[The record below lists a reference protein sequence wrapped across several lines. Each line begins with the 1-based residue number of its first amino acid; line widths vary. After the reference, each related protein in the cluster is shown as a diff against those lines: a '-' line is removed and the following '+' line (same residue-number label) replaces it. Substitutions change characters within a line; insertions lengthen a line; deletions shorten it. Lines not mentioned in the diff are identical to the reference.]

1 MDAPNP
7 NVVSGRVGGSA
18 VQAGTVHG
26 GVHVHHGRR
35 PERPVPRQLPPDTS
49 RFTGR
54 ADELTGL
61 DARAGTPTLITGT
74 AGVGKTALAVRWA
87 HRRRDR
93 FPDGQLYVDM
103 RGYSP
108 RGPLTA
114 GQALEGFLHAL
125 DVDPELVPV
134 GTEDK
139 AALYRSVTD
148 GRRLLVLVD
157 NASDADQVRPLLAA
171 SETVTVLVTS
181 RNRLPGLVSRDGVG
195 RLGLDVLSRDESIS
209 LLRATAGAGR
219 VDADLAA
226 AARLADR
233 CARLP
238 LALRI
243 AAERCADAT
252 FTTLADLTAELAAEQ
267 DRLDLLSSG
276 DDPSAA
282 VRAVLSWSY
291 RALPPDAA
299 AAFRAFGLHVTSEA
313 SLDAVAVLLDVPT
326 ASARRVVDHLVAAHL
341 VEQTDRYRY
350 RLHDLLRAYAVERA
364 KAELAED
371 DRASATRRVLT
382 WYLHT
387 ADAADRALLPL
398 YRRTP
403 LPAASVVPLGFAD
416 RAAAMRWCETERINL
431 VSSVRSAADLGHHD
445 IACRFPS
452 AVRSFFDLRKHWAD
466 WITAFEIG
474 LTSARFIGDRHHEAF
489 ALSGLGVAHYDI
501 GRYDRAIDLS
511 REALAVRRE
520 IRDRWGEASTLINL
534 ASVLRRRRR
543 FGDALRCL
551 HLALDIR
558 QELHDLGGQAAAL
571 GKIGAV
577 CRDLGR
583 LDDSLTHLTRSLEL
597 RVHIGDRH
605 GQGFAFHSLAVTH
618 EELGWSDTA
627 VAHYWQAIGA
637 HHEVG
642 DLSGEAQG
650 SDCLGKLLYRTGHP
664 MAARAAWERALLIY
678 DRIGSPE
685 AGEVRRRLG

>member
-1 MDAPNP
+1 VDAPNP
-7 NVVSGRVGGSA
+7 NVVSGGVGGSA

-26 GVHVHHGRR
+26 GVHVHHARR
-35 PERPVPRQLPPDTS
+35 SERPVPRQLPPGTS
-49 RFTGR
+49 WFTGR
-54 ADELTGL
+54 EDELSRL

-87 HRRRDR
+87 HHHRDR

-134 GTEDK
+134 DTEDK

-157 NASDADQVRPLLAA
+157 NVSDAEQARPLLAA
-171 SETVTVLVTS
+171 SDTVTVLVTS
-181 RNRLPGLVSRDGVG
+181 RNRLPSLVSRDGVG
-195 RLGLDVLSRDESIS
+195 RLGLDVLSPDESIT
-209 LLRATAGAGR
+209 LLRATAGPDR
-219 VDADLAA
+219 VDADPAA

-276 DDPSAA
+276 DDPGSA

-291 RALPPDAA
+291 RALPPEAA

-326 ASARRVVDHLVAAHL
+326 ASARRAVDHLVAAHL
-341 VEQTDRYRY
+341 VEQTARYRY

-364 KAELAED
+364 KAERADDLANPIC
-371 DRASATRRVLT
+371 RVLT

-403 LPAASVVPLGFAD
+403 LPAASVGPLEFAD
-416 RAAAMRWCETERINL
+416 RAAAMRWCETERANL
-431 VSSVRSAADLGHHD
+431 VAAVRLAADTGHHD
-445 IACRFPS
+445 LAARFPS
-452 AVRSFFDLRKHWAD
+452 ALWSFFDLRKHWAD
-466 WITAFEIG
+466 WIAVFEIG
-474 LTSARFIGDRHHEAF
+474 LTSARVLGDRHTEAYI
-489 ALSGLGVAHYDI
+489 LGSLGVALHDT
-501 GRYDRAIDLS
+501 GRYDRAIDHYQEAVAISEEIGDQRVLGGTLAS
-511 REALAVRRE
+511 MAHVYRRLARFDEALDCLHRSLALRQATDDPR
-520 IRDRWGEASTLINL
+520 GEAITLNRL
-534 ASVLRRRRR
+534 GSVY
-543 FGDALRCL
+543 
-551 HLALDIR
+551 
-558 QELHDLGGQAAAL
+558 
-571 GKIGAV
+571 
-577 CRDLGR
+577 RDLGR
-583 LDDSLTHLTRSLEL
+583 LDESLDHLRRSLDL
-597 RVHIGDRH
+597 RQRIGDRH
-605 GQGFAFHSLAVTH
+605 GQGFGLHSLAVTY
-618 EELGWSDTA
+618 EALGQVDTA
-627 VAHYWQAIGA
+627 LDHYRRCVEAHR
-637 HHEVG
+637 EVG
-642 DLSGEAQG
+642 NLAGEAQG
-650 SDCLGKLLYRTGHP
+650 LDCFAKLLRPAGDEP
-664 MAARAAWERALLIY
+664 AARAAWEQALVIY
-678 DRIGSPE
+678 ERIGSPE
-685 AGEVRRRLG
+685 ADEVRRRLLG